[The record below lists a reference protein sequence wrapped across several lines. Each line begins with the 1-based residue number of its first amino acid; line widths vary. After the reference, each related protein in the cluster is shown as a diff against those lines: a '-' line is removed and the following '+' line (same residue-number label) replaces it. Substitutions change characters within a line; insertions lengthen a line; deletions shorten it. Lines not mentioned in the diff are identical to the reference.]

1 MQSKPENRVTMADEL
16 TRGVFTMF
24 ENLTVSKRL
33 LLGFTLSA
41 LTLLLIA
48 GLSYRNAD
56 LLIETE
62 NLVEHSYQ
70 VRTELAGVMSD
81 LQDAETGQRGYLL
94 TGDDSYLE
102 PYTSALNA
110 IPSALA
116 RLRKLTADNPDQQ
129 RRLTDLQQFIE
140 QKLAELKKTIELRR
154 GQGFDAALKLVV
166 TNAGKTY
173 MDQIRAVIAQTD
185 TEARDLLERR
195 AQEARVSSNMTMSV
209 ILWGGLI
216 GTILVSLI
224 GWFISRSLSGQ
235 IGSAVGQVR
244 SSSSELQAAAN
255 QQASSAKEQ
264 AAAMAEISTTISEL
278 LATSRQIAESAQ
290 RVAHNA
296 EETANSARSGH
307 GTVDLTHESITGIRR
322 QVDQIVS
329 HMLELGK
336 KSQEIGAVLDIVSE
350 LAEQTNILAIN
361 ATIEAAGAGEAGKR
375 FSVVAEEIR
384 KLADRVGGS
393 TKEVRTLIED
403 VRSAVNTTVMATET
417 GSKAVDAGT
426 RQFGDVASTFKQ
438 IADLVTT
445 TTDAAREIELSTKQQ
460 ATAVEQVNTAI
471 ANVTQ
476 ASVETETSAGQTL
489 QTVSQMA
496 MLSKNLMRIIQPHMA
511 A

>member
-1 MQSKPENRVTMADEL
+1 
-16 TRGVFTMF
+16 MF
-24 ENLTVSKRL
+24 ENLTVNKRL
-33 LLGFTLSA
+33 LAGFGLAAFTLILVAGFSYHNA
-41 LTLLLIA
+41 SLLIDTEHWVTHTHQVRTK
-48 GLSYRNAD
+48 LAD
-56 LLIETE
+56 LL
-62 NLVEHSYQ
+62 S
-70 VRTELAGVMSD
+70 ELK
-81 LQDAETGQRGYLL
+81 DAETGQRGFLL
-94 TGDDSYLE
+94 TGEDNYLE
-102 PYTSALNA
+102 PYKGALTT
-110 IPSALA
+110 IKTTLDDVK
-116 RLRKLTADNPDQQ
+116 KLTLDNPDEQ
-129 RRLTDLQQFIE
+129 RRLAAIGSLIDS
-140 QKLAELKKTIELRR
+140 KLAELKQTIDLRR
-154 GQGFDAALKLVV
+154 TQGFDAALKLVL
-166 TNAGKTY
+166 TNEGKTY
-173 MDQIRAVIAQTD
+173 MDQIRNIVA
-185 TEARDLLERR
+185 EADQEEQSLLERR
-195 AQEARVSSNMTMSV
+195 SEEARASSDMTMSI

-216 GTILVSLI
+216 GTILVGAI
-224 GWFISRSLSGQ
+224 GWFISRSLSDQ
-235 IGSAVGQVR
+235 IGSAVGQVQ

-255 QQASSAKEQ
+255 QQASGAKEQ
-264 AAAMAEISTTISEL
+264 ATAMAEISTTISEL

-290 RVAHNA
+290 RVAQNA
-296 EETANSARSGH
+296 EKTAGSARSGH
-307 GTVDLTHESITGIRR
+307 GTVDQTHESITGIRR

-361 ATIEAAGAGEAGKR
+361 ATIEAAGAGESGKR
-375 FSVVAEEIR
+375 FSIVAEEIR

-438 IADLVTT
+438 IADLVIT

-460 ATAVEQVNTAI
+460 ATAVEQVNVAI

-476 ASVETETSAGQTL
+476 TSVETEASAGQTL

-496 MLSKNLMRIIQPHMA
+496 MLSKSLMRIIQPHMA